1 MKQLT
6 QQLKSGKMEILEVP
20 FPALNKG
27 YIMVRN
33 HYSVISA
40 GTEGKTVTDARK
52 GYIAKAK
59 SRQKEV
65 KQVLEMVKKNGLM
78 PTYKLVMNKLEAPS
92 PLGYSTSGEVIAIGE
107 GVTKFK
113 VGDHVAC
120 GGVTASHADV
130 VSVPVNLAVKL
141 DENVDLKEAAFTTL
155 GSIAMQGVRQAECV
169 VGETCL
175 IIGMGIIGQITY
187 KILQASGLN
196 PVGIDVSDQQ
206 LKLAQK
212 AGISNVYNR
221 NQEGLDA
228 ILSNF
233 SRGHG
238 MDSVIITAGTNSLDP
253 VEFAGQVT
261 RKKAKVVIV
270 GAVPTGFSRANYYK
284 KELELKMS
292 SSYGPGRSDL
302 SYEEKGYDYPIG
314 YVRFTENRNMESIVD
329 LLASERMSFKDIIS
343 HTYSLEE
350 APEAYDMILERSEPF
365 SGILIQYDQDA
376 DLKKAVDFK
385 KEGSYNPSDA
395 NVAFIGAGNFAQNM
409 LLPNI
414 KRACNFVGITTGRG
428 STAHYVAGKYG
439 FKYAASSSDELLAD
453 KDINTVVITTRHN
466 IHAENVIK
474 GLESG
479 KNVFVEKP
487 LAMNEEELEAIKVA
501 YDSAENPKVMV
512 GYNRR
517 FAPSVVEMKKHF
529 HKDQKRSIVIRV
541 NSGVMPVDAWVNDP
555 EIGGGRIIGEACH
568 FVDLAMFLTDSTIVS
583 VSAEA
588 MDDEH
593 ALNNTVSI
601 NLKMANG
608 SIASINYFANGN
620 KEVPKEYIEV
630 YGGGVVAQLND
641 FKSLNVYGKAKKET
655 KYKDQD
661 KGHAACIR
669 AFLNGIKG
677 GQVSPISFEE
687 LYNSMLATL
696 KVNQSLVEGRRILL

>member
-27 YIMVRN
+27 CILVRN

-59 SRQKEV
+59 SRRKEV
-65 KQVLEMVKKNGLM
+65 KQVLDMVKKNGML

-92 PLGYSTSGEVIAIGE
+92 PLGYSTAGEVIALGE

-113 VGDHVAC
+113 LGDRVAC
-120 GGVTASHADV
+120 GGITASHADIV
-130 VSVPVNLAVKL
+130 AVPVNLAVKVH
-141 DENVDLKEAAFTTL
+141 ENIDIREAAFTTL
-155 GSIAMQGVRQAECV
+155 GSIAMQGIRQAECR
-169 VGETCL
+169 VGENCL

-187 KILQASGLN
+187 KILEASGLN
-196 PVGIDVSDQQ
+196 PVGIDVSEQQ
-206 LKLAQK
+206 LKLARK

-221 NQEGLDA
+221 NQEGLDS
-228 ILSNF
+228 ILSNC

-238 MDSVIITAGTNSLDP
+238 MDSIIITAGTSSLDP
-253 VEFAGQVT
+253 VEFAGQVA

-292 SSYGPGRSDL
+292 ASYGPGRSDIN
-302 SYEEKGYDYPIG
+302 YEDKGHDYPIG

-329 LLASERMSFKDIIS
+329 LLASNRMSFADIIS

-365 SGILIQYDQDA
+365 SGILIKYDKDTELQ
-376 DLKKAVDFK
+376 KAVVFK
-385 KEGSYNPSDA
+385 ETYSYNSGDA

-414 KRACNFVGITTGRG
+414 KGICNFVGITTGRG
-428 STAHYVAGKYG
+428 STGHYVAGKYG
-439 FKYAASSSDELLAD
+439 FKYATSDSDELMAD

-466 IHAENVIK
+466 LHAQNIIK
-474 GLESG
+474 GLEAN
-479 KNVFVEKP
+479 KNIFVEKP
-487 LAMNEEELEAIKVA
+487 LAMNETELTAIQEA
-501 YDSAENPKVMV
+501 YDRALNPKVMV

-517 FAPSVVEMKKHF
+517 FAPSIVEMKKHF

-541 NSGVMPVDAWVNDP
+541 NSGVMPVDAWVNDA
-555 EIGGGRIIGEACH
+555 EVGGGRIIGEACH
-568 FVDLAMFLTDSTIVS
+568 FVDLAMFLADSTIVAI
-583 VSAEA
+583 SAEA

-593 ALNNTVSI
+593 SLNNTVSI
-601 NLKMANG
+601 NLKMASG

-620 KEVPKEYIEV
+620 KEVSKEYIEV
-630 YGGGVVAQLND
+630 FGGGTIAQLND
-641 FKSLNVYGKAKKET
+641 FKTLKLYGKSKKET
-655 KYKDQD
+655 KFKDQD
-661 KGHAACIR
+661 KGHAACIQ
-669 AFLNGIKG
+669 AFLEGVKNGIAA
-677 GQVSPISFEE
+677 PISFGE
-687 LYNSMLATL
+687 LHNSMLATI
-696 KVNQSLVEGRRILL
+696 KVNQSLLEGRRIHL